1 MNGDSDLVLD
11 IEKTAKD
18 IKTFIKNDTVFEIF
32 DDIETLTSILSKC
45 TLDTE
50 DSKYI
55 MSRCKQH
62 YDDAGCF
69 KIFKSLNI
77 NFHDNILEMIDFVST
92 CFDSLCASPLQS
104 IRDLCLKIND
114 YIFNTSNEVESLRT
128 SIASKDIEITNLKLQ
143 PTRDSKTNF
152 IEVCKTKLKS
162 YDSRLDIINR
172 FYKFFEKQSIE
183 KFDENSDSYKFFKF
197 VNEIG
202 LTEIVEGYYPIL
214 HEACF
219 NGNFNLVKYL
229 LETGSN
235 VNVIDFAGR
244 NAALSYIQYIT
255 MVNIN
260 ILKLLVEKGININHR
275 DNNGR
280 NAILIASQKYRNDII
295 EYFISLGL
303 SVNSVDRQNQSCIF
317 LATQFSH
324 PETIQFLYEHG
335 ADPDIKNV
343 NGLSLMHAA
352 VFDKYKG
359 NVSKIVDTLK
369 FLISIGCDKN
379 DKTIENKTCL
389 HYAALNGYAVVVDY
403 LIYLRAKL
411 SERDNS
417 GKTPLDYAKEE
428 LNRINVKLNQIKEKL
443 NQPKTPQ
450 EEMDEK
456 RFISQDSILIPEY
469 EKIINSLTKSGAE

>member
-11 IEKTAKD
+11 IGKTAKD

-32 DDIETLTSILSKC
+32 DDIETLTNILSKC
-45 TLDTE
+45 TLNTE

-62 YDDAGCF
+62 YDDVGCF
-69 KIFKSLNI
+69 KIFKSLNV

-128 SIASKDIEITNLKLQ
+128 SITSKDIEITNLKSQ

-152 IEVCKTKLKS
+152 IELFKTKIIS
-162 YDSRLDIINR
+162 IDILNR
-172 FYKFFEKQSIE
+172 FYKFFEEQSIE
-183 KFDENSDSYKFFKF
+183 KFDENSDSYQFFKF

-202 LTEIVEGYYPIL
+202 LTKIGERQIPIL
-214 HEACF
+214 HRACIYD
-219 NGNFNLVKYL
+219 NFNLIKYL

-235 VNVIDFAGR
+235 INVINHLGQ
-244 NAALSYIQYIT
+244 NAALCYLQYNSI
-255 MVNIN
+255 VNIN
-260 ILKLLVEKGININHR
+260 ILKLFVEKGININHR
-275 DNNGR
+275 ANNGR
-280 NAILIASQKYRNDII
+280 NAILIASKKYRNDII

-303 SVNSVDRQNQSCIF
+303 SVNSVDWLNQSCIF
-317 LATQFSH
+317 LATQSSN

-335 ADPDIKNV
+335 ADPDIKNA

-352 VFDKYKG
+352 VFTKYNE
-359 NVSKIVDTLK
+359 NVSQIVDTLK
-369 FLISIGCDKN
+369 YLISIGCDKN
-379 DKTIENKTCL
+379 DKTNENKTCL
-389 HYAALNGYAVVVDY
+389 HYAALNGYAEVVDY

-428 LNRINVKLNQIKEKL
+428 LNRTKVKLNQIKENL
-443 NQPKTPQ
+443 NQPKTPK
-450 EEMDEK
+450 EVMDQNL
-456 RFISQDSILIPEY
+456 FISQNSKLIPEY
-469 EKIINSLTKSGAE
+469 EKIINSLTKYGAE